1 MRPSGQFQASLF
13 YQKILQTQKAQNAY
27 KRTKQKMQHF
37 YVLKK
42 HLCKRKSFIRLFAFC
57 TFYAFCAFCACKIFL

>member
-42 HLCKRKSFIRLFAFC
+42 HLCKSVFSVAVFVF
-57 TFYAFCAFCACKIFL
+57 F